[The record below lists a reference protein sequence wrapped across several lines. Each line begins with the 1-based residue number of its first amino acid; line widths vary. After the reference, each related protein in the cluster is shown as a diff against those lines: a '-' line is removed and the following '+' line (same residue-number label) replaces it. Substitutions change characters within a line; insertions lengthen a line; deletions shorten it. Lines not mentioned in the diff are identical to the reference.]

1 MGKYDYE
8 VANYCVEWDND
19 GAFWQ
24 DKKFDTEEKAVE
36 FAKEKRNEGYDD
48 VRVYQE
54 RNIIGW

>member
-1 MGKYDYE
+1 M
-8 VANYCVEWDND
+8 VF
-19 GAFWQ
+19 FWQ